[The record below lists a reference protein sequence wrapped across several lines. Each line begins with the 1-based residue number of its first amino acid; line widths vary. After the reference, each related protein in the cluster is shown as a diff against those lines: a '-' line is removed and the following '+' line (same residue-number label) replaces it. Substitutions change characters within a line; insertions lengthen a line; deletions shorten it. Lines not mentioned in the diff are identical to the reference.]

1 MGFATKKRLYRHMAF
16 AHNVD
21 PALEDN
27 EANRDLILN
36 PPPLVNLQNVAAGL
50 DGADVGGHQDVA
62 VVGSL
67 KKSKRGR
74 RKGAKNRLKLDP
86 DTGQLV
92 RTLIKRPRKQC
103 PNSTKSTTSNNSKKF
118 RENNISTNSS
128 STVISAAVSNTTA
141 AAAFLRPLQPPPATA
156 VVGAMPILSNTSNA
170 SAAAAVVATEMAAES
185 ILLTDHASLWSAAM
199 ASWPSSSAGT
209 IVTQSVF
216 PGI

>member
-36 PPPLVNLQNVAAGL
+36 PPPLDFNLQNVAA
-50 DGADVGGHQDVA
+50 GADVGGHQDVA

-92 RTLIKRPRKQC
+92 RTLIKRPRKQS
-103 PNSTKSTTSNNSKKF
+103 PTKKS
-118 RENNISTNSS
+118 
-128 STVISAAVSNTTA
+128 
-141 AAAFLRPLQPPPATA
+141 RPIQ
-156 VVGAMPILSNTSNA
+156 SNA
-170 SAAAAVVATEMAAES
+170 VTEES

-199 ASWPSSSAGT
+199 ASWPPGAAAPS
-209 IVTQSVF
+209 F

>member
-36 PPPLVNLQNVAAGL
+36 PPPLDFNLQNVAA
-50 DGADVGGHQDVA
+50 GADVGGHQDVA

-103 PNSTKSTTSNNSKKF
+103 PNKSAMSNNSK
-118 RENNISTNSS
+118 RGPQNST
-128 STVISAAVSNTTA
+128 T
-141 AAAFLRPLQPPPATA
+141 
-156 VVGAMPILSNTSNA
+156 
-170 SAAAAVVATEMAAES
+170 
-185 ILLTDHASLWSAAM
+185 
-199 ASWPSSSAGT
+199 
-209 IVTQSVF
+209 
-216 PGI
+216 

>member
-118 RENNISTNSS
+118 RENNISTNPS

-170 SAAAAVVATEMAAES
+170 SAAAVVATEMAAES

>member
-36 PPPLVNLQNVAAGL
+36 PPPLDFNLQNVAA
-50 DGADVGGHQDVA
+50 GADVGGHQDVA

-118 RENNISTNSS
+118 RENNISINSS

-170 SAAAAVVATEMAAES
+170 SAAAVVATEMAAES

>member
-92 RTLIKRPRKQC
+92 RTLMKRPRKQQTSLH
-103 PNSTKSTTSNNSKKF
+103 NADLASSLNLKKSSKNSNNCK
-118 RENNISTNSS
+118 
-128 STVISAAVSNTTA
+128 
-141 AAAFLRPLQPPPATA
+141 
-156 VVGAMPILSNTSNA
+156 
-170 SAAAAVVATEMAAES
+170 
-185 ILLTDHASLWSAAM
+185 SL
-199 ASWPSSSAGT
+199 PRYF
-209 IVTQSVF
+209 I
-216 PGI
+216 

>member
-118 RENNISTNSS
+118 RENNISTTCHLRAKKKPNKQ
-128 STVISAAVSNTTA
+128 TTKPDDLL
-141 AAAFLRPLQPPPATA
+141 FENIFFPCTA
-156 VVGAMPILSNTSNA
+156 
-170 SAAAAVVATEMAAES
+170 
-185 ILLTDHASLWSAAM
+185 
-199 ASWPSSSAGT
+199 
-209 IVTQSVF
+209 
-216 PGI
+216 